1 MRFAG
6 CAALALPL
14 ALLLALSAREAA
26 AGDYGEKVCGQY
38 GAKIPI
44 DCACAGSP
52 LAKEFNEDELVIVIQ
67 FLNNANDPNA
77 KFEELFELEKKHGKE
92 TMQDLGNRFEKLAAG
107 DLKACLKQ

>member
-1 MRFAG
+1 MRFLLI
-6 CAALALPL
+6 AALASLLVLP
-14 ALLLALSAREAA
+14 ARAA
-26 AGDYGEKVCGQY
+26 HADEYGEKICRQY

-52 LAKEFNEDELVIVIQ
+52 LAKEFDEDELVIVIQ
-67 FLNNANDPNA
+67 FLNNASDPNA

-107 DLKACLKQ
+107 DLKTCLKK

>member
-1 MRFAG
+1 MFQA
-6 CAALALPL
+6 
-14 ALLLALSAREAA
+14 
-26 AGDYGEKVCGQY
+26 V
-38 GAKIPI
+38 
-44 DCACAGSP
+44 
-52 LAKEFNEDELVIVIQ
+52 AKEYDEDELVIVIQ